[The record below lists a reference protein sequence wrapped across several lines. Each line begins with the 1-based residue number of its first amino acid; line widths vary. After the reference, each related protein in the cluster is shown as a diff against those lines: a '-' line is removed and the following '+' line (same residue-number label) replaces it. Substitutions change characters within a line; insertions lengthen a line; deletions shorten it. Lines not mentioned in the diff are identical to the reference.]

1 MLQRIPNKPNDLC
14 QRFMRPAPVIDA
26 LARHPLLQGLNP
38 MALQAMAQGASLQR
52 LRSGATAFHEGDEA
66 GCCLLVETGAVEVLR
81 YSDEGDERVFH
92 CFMPGQLVAEAAMFM
107 PHGRY
112 PMTARA
118 VGTTQAW
125 RLPRTSLRAACE
137 QFPPLAMRL
146 LESFSLRLYK
156 RINEV
161 EWLTASNAQQR
172 LAAYLLGLGRQQG
185 SEVALPVS
193 QRQLAAHLGVR
204 AETLNRVL
212 ADWQGRGW
220 IAGERRRWRIDAPAA
235 LQDMAGAS
243 VRTF

>member
-1 MLQRIPNKPNDLC
+1 MTFVNVSSAPAAAIDL
-14 QRFMRPAPVIDA
+14 
-26 LARHPLLQGLNP
+26 LAMHPLLRDVGAE
-38 MALQAMAQGASLQR
+38 ALRAIAQDASMRR
-52 LRSGATAFHEGDEA
+52 LRAGATAFHEGEEA
-66 GCCLLVETGAVEVLR
+66 RHCLLVAAGAVEVLR
-81 YSDEGDERVFH
+81 YSDEGEERVFH

-118 VGTTQAW
+118 VGPTQVW
-125 RLPRTSLRAACE
+125 QLMRGQVRAACE
-137 QFPPLAMRL
+137 QFPSLAMRL

-161 EWLTASNAQQR
+161 EWLTASSAQQR

-185 SEVALPVS
+185 ADIALPTS

-220 IAGERRRWRIDAPAA
+220 IAGERRRWRIEAPAA
-235 LQDMAGAS
+235 LHEMAGAS
-243 VRTF
+243 VRAF